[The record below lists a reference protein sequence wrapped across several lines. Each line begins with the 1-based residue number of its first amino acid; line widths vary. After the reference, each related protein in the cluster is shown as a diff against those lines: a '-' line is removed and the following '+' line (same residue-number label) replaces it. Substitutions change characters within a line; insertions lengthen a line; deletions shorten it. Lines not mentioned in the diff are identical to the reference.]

1 MVFKGASLQSMTVA
15 LLATTGLAASVLAAG
30 AGAAAAQS
38 AAVPATSAP
47 LHVTRPMTPERV
59 DWLKKRCAQ
68 LVAYY
73 DYYGAGRGENSDGA
87 RNHTRIGASI
97 ECQRGNYRKGIDMEA
112 SLLVRKAFVVPKP
125 NVPAMEPEDVEA
137 PDITNPTLADNYP
150 HR

>member
-1 MVFKGASLQSMTVA
+1 MSFNGAWLQPVTVA
-15 LLATTGLAASVLAAG
+15 LLATMMLAAD

-38 AAVPATSAP
+38 AAVSSTASLPAEK
-47 LHVTRPMTPERV
+47 PMTPERV

-112 SLLVRKAFVVPKP
+112 SLLVRKGFVVPKA
-125 NVPAMEPEDVEA
+125 NVPAMEPEDTEA

-150 HR
+150 FR

>member
-1 MVFKGASLQSMTVA
+1 MSFNRAWLQSMTVA
-15 LLATTGLAASVLAAG
+15 LLVTTALAAG
-30 AGAAAAQS
+30 AGAAAAQP
-38 AAVPATSAP
+38 AAVATTSASLPATK
-47 LHVTRPMTPERV
+47 PMTPERV

-73 DYYGAGRGENSDGA
+73 DYYGAGRGQKSAGA
-87 RNHTRIGASI
+87 RNHTRIAASI

-125 NVPAMEPEDVEA
+125 NVPAMEPEDTEA

-150 HR
+150 

>member
-1 MVFKGASLQSMTVA
+1 MSSIGACLKPAAVA
-15 LLATTGLAASVLAAG
+15 LLAATALAAG

-38 AAVPATSAP
+38 ASVPGTASLPAAK
-47 LHVTRPMTPERV
+47 PMTPERV

-73 DYYGAGRGENSDGA
+73 DYYGAGRGENSDGP

-125 NVPAMEPEDVEA
+125 NAPAMEPEDTEA
-137 PDITNPTLADNYP
+137 PDITNPTMADSYP
-150 HR
+150 FR

>member
-1 MVFKGASLQSMTVA
+1 MSFKSAWLQSVTVA
-15 LLATTGLAASVLAAG
+15 LLAATALAADAGGAAG
-30 AGAAAAQS
+30 QS
-38 AAVPATSAP
+38 ASAPATSSK
-47 LHVTRPMTPERV
+47 PMTPERI

-73 DYYGAGRGENSDGA
+73 DYYGAGRGENSDGP

-125 NVPAMEPEDVEA
+125 SVPAMEPEDVEA

-150 HR
+150 FR

>member
-1 MVFKGASLQSMTVA
+1 MLFNGAWRQSVTVV
-15 LLATTGLAASVLAAG
+15 LLATTVLAAG
-30 AGAAAAQS
+30 ADPAAAQS
-38 AAVPATSAP
+38 ASVPTTATTPSA
-47 LHVTRPMTPERV
+47 TRPMTPERV

-87 RNHTRIGASI
+87 RNHTRIGATI

-125 NVPAMEPEDVEA
+125 NVPAMEPEDTEA

-150 HR
+150 FR

>member
-1 MVFKGASLQSMTVA
+1 MLLNGAWRQSMTVA
-15 LLATTGLAASVLAAG
+15 LRAATVLAAG

-38 AAVPATSAP
+38 ASVPTTSASLP
-47 LHVTRPMTPERV
+47 ASKPMTPERV

-73 DYYGAGRGENSDGA
+73 DYYGAGRGENSDGP

-97 ECQRGNYRKGIDMEA
+97 ECQRGNYRKGIDLEA

-125 NVPAMEPEDVEA
+125 NAPAMEPEDTEA
-137 PDITNPTLADNYP
+137 PDITNPTMADSYP
-150 HR
+150 FR

>member
-1 MVFKGASLQSMTVA
+1 MLFNGAWRR
-15 LLATTGLAASVLAAG
+15 LAAAAPLVTIVLAANMG
-30 AGAAAAQS
+30 TSAAQS
-38 AAVPATSAP
+38 ASVSSPSASLPASK
-47 LHVTRPMTPERV
+47 PMTPERV

-112 SLLVRKAFVVPKP
+112 ALMVRKAFVVPKA
-125 NVPAMEPEDVEA
+125 NVPALEPEDTEA
-137 PDITNPTLADNYP
+137 PDITNPTMADNYP
-150 HR
+150 YR

>member
-1 MVFKGASLQSMTVA
+1 MTVA
-15 LLATTGLAASVLAAG
+15 LLAATVLAATQLTVG
-30 AGAAAAQS
+30 AGGATAQS
-38 AAVPATSAP
+38 AAVPTTSASLP
-47 LHVTRPMTPERV
+47 DSKPMTPERV

-73 DYYGAGRGENSDGA
+73 DYYGAGRGENSDGP

-125 NVPAMEPEDVEA
+125 NAPAMEPEDTEA
-137 PDITNPTLADNYP
+137 PDITNPTVADNYP
-150 HR
+150 FR

>member
-1 MVFKGASLQSMTVA
+1 MLFNGAWRQWATVA
-15 LLATTGLAASVLAAG
+15 PLATIVLAASVG
-30 AGAAAAQS
+30 TSAAQS
-38 AAVPATSAP
+38 ASVPTTSASLP
-47 LHVTRPMTPERV
+47 ASKPMTPERV

-112 SLLVRKAFVVPKP
+112 ALMVRKAFVVPKA
-125 NVPAMEPEDVEA
+125 NVPALEPEDTEA
-137 PDITNPTLADNYP
+137 PDITNPTMADSYP
-150 HR
+150 FR

>member
-1 MVFKGASLQSMTVA
+1 MSFNRAWLQSMTVA
-15 LLATTGLAASVLAAG
+15 LLATTALAAG

-38 AAVPATSAP
+38 AAVGTTSASLPATK
-47 LHVTRPMTPERV
+47 PMTPERV

-87 RNHTRIGASI
+87 RNHTRIAASI

-125 NVPAMEPEDVEA
+125 SVPAMEPEDTEA

-150 HR
+150 FR

>member
-1 MVFKGASLQSMTVA
+1 MLFNGAWRQLVTIA
-15 LLATTGLAASVLAAG
+15 PLATIVLAASVG
-30 AGAAAAQS
+30 TSAAQS
-38 AAVPATSAP
+38 ASLPPTSASLP
-47 LHVTRPMTPERV
+47 ASKPMTPERV

-112 SLLVRKAFVVPKP
+112 ALLARKAFVVPKA
-125 NVPAMEPEDVEA
+125 NVPALEPEDTEA
-137 PDITNPTLADNYP
+137 PDITNPTMADSYP
-150 HR
+150 FR